1 MDNPFKFLGL
11 GVLLAI
17 FSLFVPAMFSEAVS
31 TELSRGAIL
40 VLYAAG
46 VLTLTVSILLNT
58 QRLKP
63 ARALKNK

>member
-1 MDNPFKFLGL
+1 MDKPFKFLGL

-17 FSLFVPAMFSEAVS
+17 TSLFIPAIFSEAFS
-31 TELSRGAIL
+31 TELSRGAVL

-63 ARALKNK
+63 AKVVRNK

>member
-1 MDNPFKFLGL
+1 MMDKTFKFLGL
-11 GVLLAI
+11 GLLLAI
-17 FSLFVPAMFSEAVS
+17 VALFIPSMFSEALS
-31 TELSRGAIL
+31 TELSRGAVL

-63 ARALKNK
+63 VKVRNK

>member
-1 MDNPFKFLGL
+1 MDKPFKFLGL

-31 TELSRGAIL
+31 TELSRGAVL
-40 VLYAAG
+40 VLYTAG

>member
-1 MDNPFKFLGL
+1 MDKPFKFLGL

-17 FSLFVPAMFSEAVS
+17 FSLFIPAMFSEAVS
-31 TELSRGAIL
+31 TELSRGAVL
-40 VLYAAG
+40 VLYVAG
-46 VLTLTVSILLNT
+46 VLTLTVSILLNA

>member
-1 MDNPFKFLGL
+1 MDKTFKFLGL
-11 GVLLAI
+11 GMLFAI
-17 FSLFVPAMFSEAVS
+17 VALFTPAIFSEAVS
-31 TELSRGAIL
+31 TELSRGALL
-40 VLYAAG
+40 VLYTAG